1 MTTTPLP
8 DRFRLTGGLDLCGFD
23 LSVDL
28 RRLEAIVGAARRVL
42 GAESVASTPT
52 VWRGLR
58 PCTPDGLPLVG
69 RARRVDDLVVCTGHA
84 MLGLTLAPVSAAIVA
99 DLLDGRTRPG
109 LEALD
114 PGRFG
119 SR

>member
-1 MTTTPLP
+1 
-8 DRFRLTGGLDLCGFD
+8 
-23 LSVDL
+23 
-28 RRLEAIVGAARRVL
+28 
-42 GAESVASTPT
+42 
-52 VWRGLR
+52 
-58 PCTPDGLPLVG
+58 
-69 RARRVDDLVVCTGHA
+69 

-99 DLLDGRTRPG
+99 DLLDGRARPG